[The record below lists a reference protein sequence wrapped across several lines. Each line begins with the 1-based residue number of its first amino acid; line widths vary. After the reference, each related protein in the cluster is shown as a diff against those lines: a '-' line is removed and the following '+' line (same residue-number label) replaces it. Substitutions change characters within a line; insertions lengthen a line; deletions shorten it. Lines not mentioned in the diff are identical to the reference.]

1 MESGAAVASLLELAC
16 GRATIITLTL
26 THLHGLRRAQHSTA
40 TRGSREYEV
49 GRQVLNSSIS
59 EMLTDKTLAR
69 FANRRGQRYY
79 KESAPPFCFLLF
91 LLSRSSGT
99 ETGEASKSL
108 RSEPRF

>member
-1 MESGAAVASLLELAC
+1 MWQSNYYNPNPDSLTRPQT
-16 GRATIITLTL
+16 GT
-26 THLHGLRRAQHSTA
+26 AQHN

-79 KESAPPFCFLLF
+79 EEAAPPFCNLLF